1 MADHAPAHRAKKT
14 RRPLRILVAIVTI
27 PVLAFGVL
35 FAASNFSQ
43 LARGL
48 FFSVIFGQVGPT
60 IDHIKGFPSRA
71 IPTSSASN
79 LPAALDDR
87 TLEAFGRI
95 DMQTLGPG
103 MPAIDSQGALDQFLN
118 ETETTA
124 FLVLQDGVLVHQWYA
139 PGVDPDALHTSF
151 SVSKSFLSTLIGIA
165 IDEGKIGSLD
175 DPITDYIPELRE
187 KDPRFG
193 AITLKH
199 LITMTSGLEYV
210 ETMSP
215 WGDPVNTYF
224 SANLRSS
231 ALKAVIVEEP
241 GKTFLYNNYNP
252 LLLGMA
258 LERATG
264 QNVGDYMSEVLWA
277 PMGAEADASWSM
289 DSFYS
294 RFEKMESGFNARP
307 IDFAR
312 FGLLFAQGGVVAG
325 QQVVPELWVKD
336 ATAATNVSVGRNDFL
351 DQNYRYFWWVYPHN
365 RFAAQGNLG
374 QYVFVAPDQGT
385 VVVRLGRTE
394 TLSWPIL
401 ILDLMDQLE
410 GAPEPGE

>member
-1 MADHAPAHRAKKT
+1 MTKPSAPRVKRTK
-14 RRPLRILVAIVTI
+14 RPLRILVAFVTI
-27 PVLAFGVL
+27 PVLAFGLL

-48 FFSVIFGQVGPT
+48 YFSVIFLQVGPT
-60 IDHIKGFPSRA
+60 IDHIKSFPSRE
-71 IPTSSASN
+71 IPTSSVQE

-87 TLEAFGRI
+87 TLESFGRV
-95 DMQTLGPG
+95 DMRTLGPG
-103 MPAIDSQGALDQFLN
+103 LPTIDSEVALDKFLGD
-118 ETETTA
+118 TDTTA
-124 FLVLQDGVLVHQWYA
+124 FLVLQDGILVHQWYA
-139 PGVDPDALHTSF
+139 PGVDPEALHTSF

-165 IDEGKIGSLD
+165 IDEGKIASLD
-175 DPITDYIPELRE
+175 DPITEYIPELLER
-187 KDPRFG
+187 DPRFG
-193 AITLKH
+193 EITLKH
-199 LITMTSGLEYV
+199 LITMTSGLKYV

-215 WGDPVNTYF
+215 WGDPADTYF
-224 SANLRSS
+224 STNLRSS

-264 QNVGDYMSEVLWA
+264 QDVGDYMSEVLWA
-277 PMGAEADASWSM
+277 PMGAAADASWSM

-294 RFEKMESGFNARP
+294 GFEKMESGFNARP

-312 FGLLFAQGGVVAG
+312 FGLLFAEEGVVDG
-325 QQVVPELWVKD
+325 QQVVPEQWVKE
-336 ATAATNVSVGRNDFL
+336 ATAATNISIGQNDFL
-351 DQNYRYFWWVYPHN
+351 EQNFRYFWWVYPDN

-385 VVVRLGRTE
+385 VVVRLGRSE
-394 TLSWPIL
+394 NLSWPYL
-401 ILDLMDQLE
+401 ILNLIDQLD
-410 GAPEPGE
+410 GATLPGK

>member
-1 MADHAPAHRAKKT
+1 MSTPLAPRGKRAK
-14 RRPLRILVAIVTI
+14 RPLRILVALVTI
-27 PVLAFGVL
+27 PVLAFGLL

-60 IDHIKGFPSRA
+60 IDHIQGFPARA
-71 IPTSSASN
+71 IPTSSAQE
-79 LPAALDDR
+79 LPVALDDT
-87 TLEAFGRI
+87 TLEAFGRV
-95 DMQTLGPG
+95 DMRSLGPDLA
-103 MPAIDSQGALDQFLN
+103 PIDSPVALDQFLGD
-118 ETETTA
+118 TETTA

-139 PGVDPDALHTSF
+139 PGVDPEALHTSF

-175 DPITDYIPELRE
+175 DPITDYIPELLE

-193 AITLKH
+193 KITLRH
-199 LITMTSGLEYV
+199 LVTMTSGLEYV
-210 ETMSP
+210 ESMSP
-215 WGDPVNTYF
+215 WGDPVDTYF
-224 SANLRSS
+224 STNLRSS

-264 QNVGDYMSEVLWA
+264 RNVADYMSEVLWA

-289 DSFYS
+289 DNFY
-294 RFEKMESGFNARP
+294 RGFEKMESGFNARP

-312 FGLLFAQGGVVAG
+312 FGLLFAQNGVVDG

-336 ATAATNVSVGRNDFL
+336 ATAPTNVAVGRNDFL
-351 DQNYRYFWWVYPHN
+351 DQNYGYFWWVYPN
-365 RFAAQGNLG
+365 NGFAAQGNLG
-374 QYVFVAPDQGT
+374 QYIFVAPDQGT
-385 VVVRLGRTE
+385 VIVRLGRTE
-394 TLSWPIL
+394 TLSWPTL
-401 ILDLMDQLE
+401 ILDLAGQLE
-410 GAPEPGE
+410 GAAAPGE

>member
-1 MADHAPAHRAKKT
+1 MSTPLAPRAKRAK
-14 RRPLRILVAIVTI
+14 RPLRILVALVTI
-27 PVLAFGVL
+27 PVLAFGLL

-60 IDHIKGFPSRA
+60 IDHIKGFPARE
-71 IPTSSASN
+71 IPTSSAQE
-79 LPAALDDR
+79 LPAALDDT
-87 TLEAFGRI
+87 TLEAFGRV
-95 DMQTLGPG
+95 DMRSLGPDLA
-103 MPAIDSQGALDQFLN
+103 PIDSPVALDQFLGD
-118 ETETTA
+118 TETTA

-139 PGVDPDALHTSF
+139 PGVDPEALHTSF

-175 DPITDYIPELRE
+175 DPITDYIPELLE

-193 AITLKH
+193 KITLRH
-199 LITMTSGLEYV
+199 LVTMTSGLEYV
-210 ETMSP
+210 ESMSP
-215 WGDPVNTYF
+215 WGDPVDTYF
-224 SANLRSS
+224 STNLRSS

-264 QNVGDYMSEVLWA
+264 RNVADYMSEVLWA
-277 PMGAEADASWSM
+277 PMGASADASWSM
-289 DSFYS
+289 DNFY
-294 RFEKMESGFNARP
+294 RGFEKMESGFNARP

-312 FGLLFAQGGVVAG
+312 FGLLFAQDGVVDG

-336 ATAATNVSVGRNDFL
+336 ATAPTNVAVGQNDFL
-351 DQNYRYFWWVYPHN
+351 DQNYGYFWWVYPN
-365 RFAAQGNLG
+365 NGFAAQGNLG
-374 QYVFVAPDQGT
+374 QYIFVAPDQGT
-385 VVVRLGRTE
+385 VIVRLGRTE
-394 TLSWPIL
+394 TLSWPTL
-401 ILDLMDQLE
+401 ILDLAGQLE
-410 GAPEPGE
+410 GAAAPGE